1 MLYVK
6 NIIKILLGIN
16 TLPKMLL
23 FIGEVTHE
31 CGVVN
36 RRLLQI
42 DFHQTIEFLWLWFDG
57 DGLLLLLIIVY

>member
-1 MLYVK
+1 
-6 NIIKILLGIN
+6 
-16 TLPKMLL
+16 MLL

-42 DFHQTIEFLWLWFDG
+42 DFHQPIEFLWLWFDG